1 MAEGISPNPLNK
13 ISQVYLDRIAKINTD
28 PEVAQKEREKWQ
40 TEAKVDTGSAEEK
53 ATARNKRNTPAGK
66 DYKFD
71 TSVFITRKPGES
83 LDSART
89 RKRRDAHAAKR
100 GVKENF
106 SSWRNDLREIVDEI
120 EGKAEKEVKEKKGIN
135 NKVKINPVLT
145 DAVEQM
151 GGQLLEVAEVED
163 NEDDKDAQKAEA
175 LKKKEAMLKKRIVR
189 MKMQAVNQG
198 AGETVIASY
207 DPLENAVEYFY
218 EEGINE
224 EGIDILIEEIGLDDF
239 VDFVDGGGAIDL
251 NEERAARRANVKA
264 KSYAQV
270 KKEVDTA
277 DAARKKSKK
286 GEYSAA
292 YKKKETDVTVYDDK
306 PAAKKKAPA
315 KKPVVKKEAP
325 KPAPKK
331 KVVKPVAKKV
341 ERAVTKVKK
350 SQPKKEVSKKGIRGA
365 IERGVARHK
374 KAVGDA
380 KAAYSKARAK
390 GKVPE
395 QRAKEFGKG
404 VVSGVKTAVKVAK
417 DVKKVV
423 SEKLDYD
430 PMDDPDF
437 DPREAEKKRGVSG
450 KNNPK
455 GGKKLKDLTKEG
467 FSNWKKELIEKD
479 LSAAE
484 RRALPDKD
492 FVFPGK
498 GEGPEGKQRGAY
510 PINDKKHARA
520 ALAMA
525 AAHASPEKEAKV
537 KAAVK
542 KKYPGIQQEGLVGA
556 KVDSQKEVNRAT
568 RKAAFRPFA
577 NTKPPKLKVAEDK
590 AFDNVVGKLRKKYG
604 KDAVLTKD
612 SPKPKPQ
619 PRPEPKPD
627 TRTPEQKKK
636 DQDHANVM
644 ARYGGEANYKAGR
657 GLGT

>member
-13 ISQVYLDRIAKINTD
+13 ISQVYLDRIAKINND
-28 PEVAQKEREKWQ
+28 PEIAQKEREKWQ
-40 TEAKVDTGSAEEK
+40 TEAKVDTGSAAEK
-53 ATARNKRNTPAGK
+53 ATARNKRNTPPGK
-66 DYKFD
+66 DSKFD

-89 RKRRDAHAAKR
+89 RTRQKAHAAKR

-106 SSWRNDLREIVDEI
+106 SSWRDDLREIVDEI
-120 EGKAEKEVKEKKGIN
+120 ESKAEKKVKEKNVK
-135 NKVKINPVLT
+135 NKVVINPVLT
-145 DAVEQM
+145 DAVENM

-163 NEDDKDAQKAEA
+163 KKEDDNQKAEA

-198 AGETVIASY
+198 AGETIIAGY
-207 DPLENAVEYFY
+207 EPDIEGAVEYFY

-224 EGIDILIEEIGLDDF
+224 EGIDLLIEEVGLDDF

-251 NEERAARRANVKA
+251 NEERAARKASVRAKKYDV
-264 KSYAQV
+264 V

-277 DAARKKSKK
+277 DAARKKAKK
-286 GEYSAA
+286 GEYAPSYA
-292 YKKKETDVTVYDDK
+292 KKETDVTVYDDK

-315 KKPVVKKEAP
+315 VKKEAP

-380 KAAYSKARAK
+380 KAAYSKQRAK

-395 QRAKEFGKG
+395 KRAKEFASG
-404 VVSGVKTAVKVAK
+404 VKSGVKTAVKFAK

-437 DPREAEKKRGVSG
+437 DPHEAEKKRGVSG

-455 GGKKLKDLTKEG
+455 GL
-467 FSNWKKELIEKD
+467 SLIH
-479 LSAAE
+479 
-484 RRALPDKD
+484 
-492 FVFPGK
+492 
-498 GEGPEGKQRGAY
+498 
-510 PINDKKHARA
+510 I
-520 ALAMA
+520 
-525 AAHASPEKEAKV
+525 
-537 KAAVK
+537 
-542 KKYPGIQQEGLVGA
+542 
-556 KVDSQKEVNRAT
+556 
-568 RKAAFRPFA
+568 
-577 NTKPPKLKVAEDK
+577 
-590 AFDNVVGKLRKKYG
+590 
-604 KDAVLTKD
+604 
-612 SPKPKPQ
+612 
-619 PRPEPKPD
+619 
-627 TRTPEQKKK
+627 
-636 DQDHANVM
+636 
-644 ARYGGEANYKAGR
+644 
-657 GLGT
+657 